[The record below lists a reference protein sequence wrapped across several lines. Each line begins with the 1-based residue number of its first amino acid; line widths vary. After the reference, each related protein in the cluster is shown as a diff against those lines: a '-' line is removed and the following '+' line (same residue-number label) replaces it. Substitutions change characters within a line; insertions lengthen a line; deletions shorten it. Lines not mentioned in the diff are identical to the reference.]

1 MPSGPGYWLDPKRD
15 TLHRV
20 STHNDWLLVA
30 ENQQAI
36 GLSPLQIAVLAGF
49 DPARE
54 IDEIRMIGVMHGL
67 IRIRE
72 YDSRNDQRVSVQF
85 YGEPS
90 QVNTCL
96 RIICD
101 ALPRVASQ
109 SNPNLTIQN
118 LVDDALA
125 RLTLDELMRKLDADD
140 PILVSAGPIE
150 ANQVLRAKVMY
161 RLNGPKS
168 P

>member
-1 MPSGPGYWLDPKRD
+1 MPSGPGYWLDPKSD
-15 TLHRV
+15 ALHRV
-20 STHNDWLLVA
+20 STHNDWLLIA

-36 GLSPLQIAVLAGF
+36 GLSPLQIAVLGGF

-90 QVNTCL
+90 HVNDYL

-101 ALPRVASQ
+101 VLPRVASQ

-118 LVDDALA
+118 LFDDAVA
-125 RLTLDELMRKLDADD
+125 RLTFDKLVRKLQAGE
-140 PILVSAGPIE
+140 PILASAGPIE
-150 ANQVLRAKVMY
+150 ANQALRAKVLF
-161 RLNGPKS
+161 RLNMPAS
-168 P
+168 L

>member
-30 ENQQAI
+30 ENQLAI
-36 GLSPLQIAVLAGF
+36 GLSPSQIAGLGGF

-54 IDEIRMIGVMHGL
+54 IDEIRMVGVMQGL

-85 YGEPS
+85 YGEPPH
-90 QVNTCL
+90 VNDCL
-96 RIICD
+96 RIVCD

-118 LVDDALA
+118 LFDDALA
-125 RLTLDELMRKLDADD
+125 RLTLDELVRKLEADE
-140 PILVSAGPIE
+140 PILASAGPIQ

-161 RLNGPKS
+161 RLNMPTGL
-168 P
+168 